1 MAPITKELDVNAAAQ
16 PNAVTPVGVKQQP
29 AAAEIPVTVN
39 GARTLEGTDK
49 REPFSEATQ
58 TVLVFANGAV
68 IRLSSPV
75 ASGQLLFLTN
85 EKTKKEVVCQVV
97 RSKDYASVSGYVELE
112 FTEAAPGFWGMRF
125 PSNSPTTTPNAVK
138 SVATNPAPTTASLQ
152 GKIAET
158 KTKPAE
164 PSLSAVSKP
173 SENAQPHIIKQ
184 SEPPLQPLSASP
196 TASSKESI
204 AVSNFPAQLLTAPA
218 PASKIPTLSEFL
230 TQGAK
235 GPQLKTKTDG
245 SDRTPTEDLQGS
257 KKQAAKIQKEN
268 VADKGTVEV
277 KQKTEQQKSLT
288 SLLMPSAKQDNP
300 APGSSTFDFETE
312 EVKIPAWLEPLAR
325 NSTAHSSTQEIKPS
339 AVCQPATKAVDSET
353 SSAESAEPAVSGSDS
368 NAFRHF
374 ETSSP
379 EPRGN
384 SEANEAALTLG
395 GDGRAPN
402 FGSSLALDSRRVEV
416 DSQAS
421 GNGLKLGLLAASLL
435 LAAGGVWFI
444 YSSQPKRVSASGTGT
459 VPDSFSSP
467 SVASPVSPE
476 NAKSAS
482 PALPENSDVSR
493 RTANLPA
500 TRVEAKP
507 SATYGISSSEAS
519 PSGRALS
526 KSSPTETNFEQPVS
540 GVKDPEQPAKKP
552 AALGRV
558 HLAPPVANSRLS
570 TSGNTAAMVEPDLNS
585 GVTGGDATN
594 LSLLGSKS
602 SQPSAPTPVGGD
614 VRPARLLS
622 SVAPVY
628 PQLARSQRLSGD
640 VKIDALVDAQGRV
653 STMKVVGGPAL
664 LHQAAMD
671 AVRQWKYQ
679 PAMLNGQPTAMHLTV
694 TVQFRLQ

>member
-1 MAPITKELDVNAAAQ
+1 MQ
-16 PNAVTPVGVKQQP
+16 
-29 AAAEIPVTVN
+29 
-39 GARTLEGTDK
+39 
-49 REPFSEATQ
+49 
-58 TVLVFANGAV
+58 
-68 IRLSSPV
+68 
-75 ASGQLLFLTN
+75 
-85 EKTKKEVVCQVV
+85 
-97 RSKDYASVSGYVELE
+97 
-112 FTEAAPGFWGMRF
+112 
-125 PSNSPTTTPNAVK
+125 
-138 SVATNPAPTTASLQ
+138 VATPT
-152 GKIAET
+152 
-158 KTKPAE
+158 
-164 PSLSAVSKP
+164 
-173 SENAQPHIIKQ
+173 
-184 SEPPLQPLSASP
+184 P
-196 TASSKESI
+196 TAVCFLMIRRPPRSTL
-204 AVSNFPAQLLTAPA
+204 FPYT
-218 PASKIPTLSEFL
+218 TL
-230 TQGAK
+230 
-235 GPQLKTKTDG
+235 
-245 SDRTPTEDLQGS
+245 
-257 KKQAAKIQKEN
+257 
-268 VADKGTVEV
+268 
-277 KQKTEQQKSLT
+277 
-288 SLLMPSAKQDNP
+288 
-300 APGSSTFDFETE
+300 
-312 EVKIPAWLEPLAR
+312 
-325 NSTAHSSTQEIKPS
+325 
-339 AVCQPATKAVDSET
+339 
-353 SSAESAEPAVSGSDS
+353 
-368 NAFRHF
+368 FRSHF

-500 TRVEAKP
+500 TRVEARP

-540 GVKDPEQPAKKP
+540 GVKDPEQPARKP
-552 AALGRV
+552 AALGKVR
-558 HLAPPVANSRLS
+558 LAPPVANSRLS